1 MKKIAAALLMLGLA
15 VFLAACSASDYKK
28 AESLVAEEEWDG
40 AREILEELGDYK
52 DSALLLKKCDLGDA
66 EYYMGRGKWKK
77 ARAILEDLADEE
89 YEDSAEL
96 LEECYY
102 EEAAEKFQEGDIEET
117 LKLLKK
123 AGSGE
128 KVKELSDAILFLQ
141 AVEAFEDERFDEAE
155 EMFARLGDH
164 EGAEEYRDA
173 LNLIRAEQHYDRDEY
188 EETLKLLEGRTDDD
202 SLELHEDALCNWVDK
217 VYYEDHDYEK
227 CLWIIDT
234 YGTEEEQQYKLDV
247 AEEMACRD
255 KEYEGALNVLEGLE
269 DSDEV
274 RELYSELLDLWLEEL
289 SDAGDI
295 DACLEV
301 IDRYC
306 PEEDVQEYK
315 YLLAAELY
323 EDGQLEKAL
332 EILDTLGDYKDCRE
346 AAEAIRKELAVGPLA
361 GNWTFD
367 MDITEMFYQLFANQM
382 SDEREHFTE
391 LCGGKAFF
399 VPMTLSFDAEGGFT
413 YEPDMYEL
421 EQRLEKSLPMLEDA
435 FYASFQE
442 MILSTLAK
450 NGYPDATWDQV
461 LQSYDVTNTADC
473 FTAYVGT
480 TAEQCIYSSFTAIM
494 DYYYAYGASG
504 SFAIRDGKLILT
516 TVGLEIDLT
525 QSSAFTAEDITLT
538 LETPEGD
545 DIFSMSYPLTLYR
558 EGFAPEPEEEP
569 LPEPEPETDPA
580 RRNAFMALQDQKH

>member
-1 MKKIAAALLMLGLA
+1 MKKIAAALLMLCLA
-15 VFLAACSASDYKK
+15 VSLAACSASDYKK

-52 DSALLLKKCDLGDA
+52 DSARLLKKCDLGDA

-77 ARAILEDLADEE
+77 ARRILEDLAEE
-89 YEDSAEL
+89 GFENSAEL

-102 EEAAEKFQEGDIEET
+102 EEAADKFAEGDIEEV

-123 AGSGE
+123 AGSG
-128 KVKELSDAILFLQ
+128 KKARELADAVLYQQ

-155 EMFARLGDH
+155 EMFARLGDI
-164 EGAEEYRDA
+164 EKAAEYRDA
-173 LNLIRAEQHYDRDEY
+173 LLMIRAEQHFDRDEY

-202 SLELHEDALCNWVDK
+202 SLELHDDALCGWVERVFYDDK
-217 VYYEDHDYEK
+217 DYEK

-315 YLLAAELY
+315 YLLAAEL
-323 EDGQLEKAL
+323 
-332 EILDTLGDYKDCRE
+332 
-346 AAEAIRKELAVGPLA
+346 
-361 GNWTFD
+361 
-367 MDITEMFYQLFANQM
+367 
-382 SDEREHFTE
+382 
-391 LCGGKAFF
+391 
-399 VPMTLSFDAEGGFT
+399 
-413 YEPDMYEL
+413 
-421 EQRLEKSLPMLEDA
+421 
-435 FYASFQE
+435 
-442 MILSTLAK
+442 
-450 NGYPDATWDQV
+450 
-461 LQSYDVTNTADC
+461 
-473 FTAYVGT
+473 
-480 TAEQCIYSSFTAIM
+480 
-494 DYYYAYGASG
+494 
-504 SFAIRDGKLILT
+504 
-516 TVGLEIDLT
+516 
-525 QSSAFTAEDITLT
+525 
-538 LETPEGD
+538 
-545 DIFSMSYPLTLYR
+545 
-558 EGFAPEPEEEP
+558 
-569 LPEPEPETDPA
+569 
-580 RRNAFMALQDQKH
+580 